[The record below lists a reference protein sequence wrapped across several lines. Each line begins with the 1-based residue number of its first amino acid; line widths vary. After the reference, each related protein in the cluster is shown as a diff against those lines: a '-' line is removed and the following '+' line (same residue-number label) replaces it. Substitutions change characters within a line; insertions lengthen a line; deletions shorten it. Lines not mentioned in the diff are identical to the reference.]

1 MTRPVRGRGI
11 TRLAVGFLVLDGVM
25 LFAAAAAGRSRG
37 LAIGG
42 MICLVAAVAV
52 LMMWQRQQRLVAEV
66 QAARAEM
73 AEEARSLRALI
84 QSDSKPS

>member
-1 MTRPVRGRGI
+1 MSRPVRGRAA
-11 TRLAVGFLVLDGVM
+11 TWVAVGFLLLDGV
-25 LFAAAAAGRSRG
+25 LLLAAAVAGHSRG

-42 MICLVAAVAV
+42 MICLLGAVAV
-52 LMMWQRQQRLVAEV
+52 LLLWQRHRRLVAEV

-84 QSDSKPS
+84 HSDSDPV